1 MKRFALG
8 PVVTM
13 MALLLLC
20 IQTNS
25 PIANAAEEQVIRL
38 KFSNVFPAPH
48 RVGMLHQQWC
58 RDVEKATNGRVKFSY
73 FPGGTLTPPAQT
85 YDSVVKGIAD
95 VGASV
100 FAYTRGKFP
109 LTEVIDLPLGYKNGY
124 VANKLINEYYAK
136 FKPKELEE
144 VKVLWLHATTPGF
157 LMTAKK
163 PVHTMEDVK
172 GMKIRSTG
180 LSGQVV
186 LALGGTPVGMPVTET
201 YDALMKGVADGT
213 MLPIE
218 ALKGFKMGEVLSYVT
233 LNYSSTYVAGEFV
246 VMNKEKWN
254 ALPADIKKIIDKLS
268 EDYLEPQA
276 KLWDEVDVEGKDFFL
291 QKGGKFINLTKE
303 EDARW
308 ARQVK
313 PILDEYLK
321 NTAARGLPGEEVLK
335 FAQEYL
341 RAHQN

>member
-1 MKRFALG
+1 MKRFVLG
-8 PVVTM
+8 SMVIVVV
-13 MALLLLC
+13 LLLFC
-20 IQTNS
+20 AWAS
-25 PIANAAEEQVIRL
+25 PPTANAAEEQVIRL

-48 RVGMLHQQWC
+48 RVGMLHERWSK
-58 RDVEKATNGRVKFSY
+58 DLEKATNGRVKVSF

-85 YDSVVKGIAD
+85 YDSVVNGIAD

-100 FAYTRGKFP
+100 FSYTRGKFP

-124 VANKLINEYYAK
+124 VANKLINEYYAR
-136 FKPKELEE
+136 FKPKELDD
-144 VKVLWLHATTPGF
+144 VKVLWLHTTTPGF

-172 GMKIRSTG
+172 GLKLRSTG

-186 LALGGTPVGMPVTET
+186 QALGGIPVGMTVTET

-213 MLPIE
+213 MLPME

-233 LNYSSTYVAGEFV
+233 LNYSSTYVAAEFV
-246 VMNKEKWN
+246 VMNKAKWN
-254 ALPADIKKIIDKLS
+254 SLPSDIKKIIDKLCQ
-268 EDYLEPQA
+268 DYLEPQGR
-276 KLWDEVDVEGKDFFL
+276 LWDEVDVEGKDFFL
-291 QKGGKFINLTKE
+291 QKGGKFIDLTKE

-308 ARQVK
+308 ARQVR
-313 PILDEYLK
+313 PILDEYVK
-321 NTAARGLPGEEVLK
+321 NTTARGLPGAEVLK

-341 RAHQN
+341 KTH